1 MTVGTEAF
9 QLCPAFAAE
18 FLSFR
23 ILYLAFQTFHIQC
36 PLWNEVLV
44 RKRKKANAGV
54 ETVWI
59 FCCEINEGIELFDL
73 ICFLNETAE
82 MSRSIYMPLR
92 HADA

>member
-1 MTVGTEAF
+1 
-9 QLCPAFAAE
+9 
-18 FLSFR
+18 
-23 ILYLAFQTFHIQC
+23 
-36 PLWNEVLV
+36 V
-44 RKRKKANAGV
+44 RKRKKAIAGV